1 MNTEKK
7 KIPYMFTLADNS
19 LFWDE
24 LKPLNASDSL
34 LNGLYNEIDFNKWVV
49 FGERQMGFNQWSLLN
64 EYPRGT
70 THPLDAAHADAA
82 GLIKDKFLKLYNQ
95 Q

>member
-1 MNTEKK
+1 
-7 KIPYMFTLADNS
+7 MFTLADNS

-24 LKPLNASDSL
+24 LKTLNTIDPL
-34 LNGLYNEIDFNKWVV
+34 LNGLYNEIDFNKWLV

-70 THPLDAAHADAA
+70 THPLDSAHADAVK
-82 GLIKDKFLKLYNQ
+82 LIKDRFLKLYNQ

>member
-1 MNTEKK
+1 
-7 KIPYMFTLADNS
+7 MFTLADNS

-24 LKPLNASDSL
+24 LKPLNAIDPL

-70 THPLDAAHADAA
+70 THPLDTAHADAA
-82 GLIKDKFLKLYNQ
+82 ELMKDKFLKLYNQ

>member
-1 MNTEKK
+1 
-7 KIPYMFTLADNS
+7 MFTLADNS

-24 LKPLNASDSL
+24 LKPLNAMDPL
-34 LNGLYNEIDFNKWVV
+34 LNGLYNEINFNNWYT
-49 FGERQMGFNQWSLLN
+49 FGERQMGFNQWSLIN

-70 THPLDAAHADAA
+70 THPLDVAHADAV